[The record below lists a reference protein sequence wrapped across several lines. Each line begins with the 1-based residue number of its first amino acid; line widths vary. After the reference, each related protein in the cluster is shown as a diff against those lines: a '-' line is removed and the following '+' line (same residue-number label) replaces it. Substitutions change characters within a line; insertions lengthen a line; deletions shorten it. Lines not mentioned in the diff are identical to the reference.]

1 MGASLWFDFTEK
13 TTTSETLFEDRV
25 EALAR
30 ELGNRGRAKTVLKAA
45 NTLLAMM
52 GRQRDDT
59 GNSRKKLADVGK
71 LRRMSECTGKS
82 NVMVSSGELELAAE
96 QHAHDSIVQQR
107 NQDAVDDAADDSD
120 SGLTQ
125 EEVVEVRAELEKMR
139 VFALCKLAEET
150 GVEQEKI
157 ESTMDSAEPKQ
168 VLIELIL
175 QRDNEEHAL
184 VQPLRTQ
191 QVD

>member
-45 NTLLAMM
+45 NTLLAMI

-59 GNSRKKLADVGK
+59 GNSHNSEPKLADVGK
-71 LRRMSECTGKS
+71 LRRMSEFTGKS
-82 NVMVSSGELELAAE
+82 NAMVSSGELELAAE

-157 ESTMDSAEPKQ
+157 ESAMDSAEPKQ

-175 QRDNEEHAL
+175 QRDNKEHAL
-184 VQPLRTQ
+184 
-191 QVD
+191 